1 MPNSFCMI
9 IIEATDSGT
18 LHYKEEFLESGCFLN
33 AENNLWSKAKTI
45 KNGAAR
51 LCWLV
56 STSLISCTSQKK
68 KKNNCL
74 VCFWRWKNTPGPEDS
89 FKDFALL
96 SLDEFPVVIQSLYEV
111 LSRHKFCINIS
122 MCLWG
127 NLVLLPFLRYCWL
140 DKHSSTWDTQTQT
153 LPQSISKLQNVIK
166 IDQRLRCSISFDL
179 ILRDPD
185 LLSKV
190 RLEMT

>member
-9 IIEATDSGT
+9 IIEAIDSGT

-56 STSLISCTSQKK
+56 STCNDITDFLYKP

-74 VCFWRWKNTPGPEDS
+74 VCFWRWKITPGPEDS

-111 LSRHKFCINIS
+111 LSRHKLRSPILHKYFNVPLRQSCS
-122 MCLWG
+122 PSLSQ
-127 NLVLLPFLRYCWL
+127 VLL
-140 DKHSSTWDTQTQT
+140 
-153 LPQSISKLQNVIK
+153 IG
-166 IDQRLRCSISFDL
+166 
-179 ILRDPD
+179 
-185 LLSKV
+185 
-190 RLEMT
+190 